1 MEILEL
7 YGFLFAAGAGV
18 GFLSGLLG
26 LGGGIIMFPL
36 LVYLPPALG
45 LEAISIKSITG
56 LTMAQ
61 GFFAS
66 LSAMLF
72 YKKHSFVHWPLVL
85 SVGLSMAASSLL
97 GSLYS
102 GGASDSA
109 LMFIFGLLAIFAASM
124 MFVPR
129 GDDNDHLTE
138 NHVSF
143 NRPLAIAIGI
153 PLGFLLGMVGQGGAF
168 ILIPTLLYVLKIP
181 LRTALGSTL
190 AIGLFSATGGM
201 AGKLTTAQVPFLPA
215 AAMLLGAVPF
225 ARLGSMVGRKT
236 NTKVLRWMLA
246 AVILASAIK
255 IWSDIL

>member
-1 MEILEL
+1 MNVLEL
-7 YGFLFAAGAGV
+7 YGFLFIAGASV

-36 LVYLPPALG
+36 LIYLPPVLG
-45 LEAISIKSITG
+45 LEPISVKSITG

-66 LSAMLF
+66 LSAMLL
-72 YKKHSFVHWPLVL
+72 YKKHRFVHWPLVL
-85 SVGLSMAASSLL
+85 ALGLSMGCASLL

-102 GGASDSA
+102 GGASDSS
-109 LMFIFGLLAIFAASM
+109 LMFIFGLLAIIAACLM
-124 MFVPR
+124 LVPR
-129 GDDNDHLTE
+129 AYEKDDHTSQQ
-138 NHVSF
+138 VSF
-143 NRPLAIAIGI
+143 NRPLAIAIGL

-168 ILIPTLLYVLKIP
+168 ILIPTLMYVLKIP

-201 AGKLTTAQVPFLPA
+201 AGKLTTAQVPMIPA
-215 AAMLLGAVPF
+215 AFMLLGAVPF

-236 NTKVLRWMLA
+236 NVKILRWMLA
-246 AVILASAIK
+246 AVILASALK
-255 IWSDIL
+255 ICSDIL

>member
-1 MEILEL
+1 MDAQGL
-7 YGFLFAAGAGV
+7 YLFLFISGALV
-18 GFLSGLLG
+18 GFVSGLLG

-36 LVYLPPALG
+36 LIYLPPAVG
-45 LEAISIKSITG
+45 LEPISVKSITG

-85 SVGLSMAASSLL
+85 SIGLSMGVSSLL

-102 GGASDSA
+102 GRAPDNT

-129 GDDNDHLTE
+129 GNDKDHLTE
-138 NHVSF
+138 AHVSF
-143 NRPLAIAIGI
+143 NRPLAITIGV

-190 AIGLFSATGGM
+190 AIGLFSATGGI
-201 AGKLTTAQVPFLPA
+201 AGKLTTAQVPLLPA
-215 AAMLLGAVPF
+215 AAMLLGAIPF
-225 ARLGSMVGRKT
+225 ARLGGMVGRKT
-236 NTKVLRWMLA
+236 NSKALRWMLA
-246 AVILASAIK
+246 VVILASAIK
-255 IWSDIL
+255 IWADIL